1 MLLRMYLDV
10 IDIQPA
16 ALIIILAGT
25 NAIARNTGPETLTMI
40 EENIRAITELAQK
53 HDMKVILCSVLPVSD
68 YTSSR
73 RHTPAA
79 HHLK

>member
-1 MLLRMYLDV
+1 
-10 IDIQPA
+10 
-16 ALIIILAGT
+16 
-25 NAIARNTGPETLTMI
+25 MI
-40 EENIRAITELAQK
+40 EENIGVITELAQK

-73 RHTPAA
+73 RHAPAA